1 MYNSKSFISISR
13 FLRVAA
19 LNAVIGTTLLGC
31 VAAAVGVGAASI
43 TSVDVVHDRR
53 SLGEYFDDNAI
64 ELTLKQH
71 ILRASALRKQYSP

>member
-53 SLGEYFDDNAI
+53 SL
-64 ELTLKQH
+64 
-71 ILRASALRKQYSP
+71 